1 MYTVSCFFPSWLR
14 FARNTRDCL
23 CCRQCETHAYRE
35 SYFAHHSMVLL
46 VYGALNTILLAHAY
60 NAPAPESPDDNDE
73 DQHICQ
79 SFK

>member
-14 FARNTRDCL
+14 LQEILEIVYVADSVKHMLTGKATSLTIRW
-23 CCRQCETHAYRE
+23 Y
-35 SYFAHHSMVLL
+35 LL

-60 NAPAPESPDDNDE
+60 NVHVPESPDDNDE